1 MDEIKLY
8 GLESLFDP
16 QLTSEIKPELSRT
29 NTINKASDIFED
41 IIDIV
46 NELNHCLSRLNT
58 LLHFSIEYE
67 FDSFYIAVVDTK
79 SNETVR
85 RFPIEKITNKE

>member
-41 IIDIV
+41 IIDIKYV
-46 NELNHCLSRLNT
+46 
-58 LLHFSIEYE
+58 
-67 FDSFYIAVVDTK
+67 
-79 SNETVR
+79 
-85 RFPIEKITNKE
+85 ITF